1 MKPTIVVDDTPE
13 SVLIHWLVLEKECPI
28 EVVTPPPVAER
39 MIRAPYYEDGEV
51 LLYDHATL
59 IQFLQERYPGE
70 QLLPADPIVRA
81 QIRQACTLI
90 GEPDIDLISEIEL
103 VLNEGTDYMAG
114 DSFTLLDIYI
124 GTWLAEHAVDNV
136 LSRTVYSYWK
146 RISSR
151 TAFRIAHNVH

>member
-13 SVLIHWLVLEKECPI
+13 SLLVHWLVLEKECPI
-28 EVVTPPPVAER
+28 EIITPPPVAER
-39 MIRAPYYEDGEV
+39 MIRAPYYEEGEV

-90 GEPDIDLISEIEL
+90 GEPDIDLISEINL
-103 VLNEGTDYMAG
+103 VLDENTDFMAG

-124 GTWLAEHAVDNV
+124 GTWMAEHVVDNE
-136 LSRTVYSYWK
+136 LSAKVYSYWK

-151 TAFRIAHNVH
+151 TAFRIAYNVH

>member
-1 MKPTIVVDDTPE
+1 MKPTIVVDNTAE

-28 EVVTPPPVAER
+28 EIVTPPPVAER
-39 MIRAPYYEDGEV
+39 MIRAPYYEEGEV
-51 LLYDHATL
+51 LIYDHATL

-90 GEPDIDLISEIEL
+90 GEPDIDLISEIIL
-103 VLNEGTDYMAG
+103 VLHEGTDYMAG

-124 GTWLAEHAVDNV
+124 GTWLAEYVIDNEI
-136 LSRTVYSYWK
+136 SAKVYSYWK

-151 TAFRIAHNVH
+151 TAFRIAHHVN